1 MPHFENEPT
10 IAVDDTFGDWRDTL
24 IEDGFV
30 VLKGVLSQGKAQSYV
45 VRMYKWLESF
55 PFGFKRDD
63 PSTWKPQCLPNNMK
77 GGMYH
82 DYAVQ
87 HEKFMWDA
95 RCEPSVVEPFQKLWG
110 TEDLLVSFDGMN
122 LTFPVN
128 PRPTSAPWPH
138 VDQSPLRKGM
148 QCVQGILNLAPNGP
162 KDGGLVVL
170 KKSSKLNELFFKT
183 HTMKEGS
190 TWSPADWYGFSQE
203 DVEWFQAKGCEM
215 VKVCA
220 DPGDLVLWDSR
231 TVHYN
236 VLPETDNT
244 RAVMYICY
252 SPARFA
258 SEEDLQEKATLFH
271 ERTGTTHWPHANIFR
286 AGEKHPERTAGEPYG
301 RNRPVE
307 EPEEPE
313 ILLKLAGALS
323 Y

>member
-10 IAVDDTFGDWRDTL
+10 ISTDAQFGDWRDEL
-24 IEDGFV
+24 IENGFV
-30 VLKGVLSQGKAQSYV
+30 VLKGVLSTDKAQSYMD
-45 VRMYKWLESF
+45 RMCSWLESF
-55 PFGFKRDD
+55 PYGFKRDD
-63 PSTWKPQCLPNNMK
+63 PATWKAECLPNHMK

-95 RCEPSVVEPFQKLWG
+95 RCEPSVIAPFQKLWE

-122 LTFPVN
+122 LTVPVT
-128 PRPTSAPWPH
+128 PRPTSSPWPH

-162 KDGGLVVL
+162 DDGGLVVL
-170 KKSSKLNELFFKT
+170 KSSSKLNEVFFKT
-183 HTMKEGS
+183 KNIKEGN
-190 TWSPADWYGFSQE
+190 TWGPADWYGFEQE
-203 DVEWFQAKGCEM
+203 DVDWFIERGCEM

-220 DPGDLVLWDSR
+220 EPGDLVLWDSR

-236 VLPETDNT
+236 ILPTTNNT

-252 SPARFA
+252 SPAKFA
-258 SEEDLQEKATLFH
+258 SQSDVEQKAAFF
-271 ERTGTTHWPHANIFR
+271 RDRVGTTHWPHANMFVS
-286 AGEKHPERTAGEPYG
+286 GKKHPDRESGLAFG
-301 RNRPVE
+301 RDRPWE
-307 EPEEPE
+307 EPEETD
-313 ILLKLAGALS
+313 ILLKLAGALP